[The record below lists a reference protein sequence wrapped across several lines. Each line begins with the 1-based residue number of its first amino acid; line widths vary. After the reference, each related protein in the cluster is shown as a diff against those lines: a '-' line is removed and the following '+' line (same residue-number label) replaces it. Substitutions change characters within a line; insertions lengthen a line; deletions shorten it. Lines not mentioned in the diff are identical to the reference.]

1 MPYSEQQ
8 VTSVTPWSDKTF
20 SFTTTRPA
28 DFHFE
33 NGEFVTIGLRLDNKL
48 VARAYSLASA
58 NDADHLEFLS
68 IHVPDGPLTSHLVHV
83 RAGDSVWVNSKPTG
97 SLTHRH
103 VRPGRNLYMLAT
115 GTGLAPFMS
124 LVLDPTLRATHE
136 NIILVHT
143 VRTTPELAYRE
154 RLEAWA
160 MAYPRLR
167 YVPTVTREPFE
178 QTARGADLFRSGAL
192 TARLDLPAP
201 DPEFDSAMLCGNPD
215 MIKEMTAY
223 LKSAGWT
230 LTNHQGIGNF
240 TVEKAFV
247 LQTT

>member
-1 MPYSEQQ
+1 
-8 VTSVTPWSDKTF
+8 
-20 SFTTTRPA
+20 
-28 DFHFE
+28 
-33 NGEFVTIGLRLDNKL
+33 
-48 VARAYSLASA
+48 
-58 NDADHLEFLS
+58 
-68 IHVPDGPLTSHLVHV
+68 
-83 RAGDSVWVNSKPTG
+83 
-97 SLTHRH
+97 
-103 VRPGRNLYMLAT
+103 
-115 GTGLAPFMS
+115 
-124 LVLDPTLRATHE
+124 
-136 NIILVHT
+136 
-143 VRTTPELAYRE
+143 
-154 RLEAWA
+154 